1 MLQFTNTDETPDLHS
16 LVNELPSLICCF
28 RDDGTLTFVND
39 TYCQYFNKDREE
51 LVGNNFFQFI
61 PEEDRESIRNHFASL
76 NLSKNTITYE
86 HKVIAPNG
94 EIRWMRWT
102 DRALF
107 NDQGT
112 VTEYQSIGYDITE
125 HKHTEEH
132 LKNNQALLHSVI
144 ESLPFEF
151 FAIDTTGKYI
161 VQNSIGKK
169 RWGSIIGQRPGN
181 VAPDEEIL
189 ALWLNNNRRAFSG
202 ETVRGNIEHVVG
214 DKKLYYHNII
224 APIRN
229 NGRITGIL
237 GVNIDIS
244 EQKKAEKAL
253 RESEEK
259 YRGLVEE
266 INEVIYTINEQAVVT
281 YISPNIESLS
291 GYKQSDVVGKSF
303 AEFVYHEDLADRIP
317 QFKKVLSGNNEASE
331 YRMTTKSGEIRWVR
345 TAARPI
351 FKNDQIVGLRGILI
365 DLTETK
371 QAEVEKKKLETK
383 LQNARKM
390 EALGNLAGG
399 VAHDLNNVLGGIVG
413 YPGLLLS
420 DLPDNSPLQKPL
432 RIIEKSGEKAAAIV
446 QDLLTLARRGVP
458 INEIVNLNEII
469 REQMRAPEHVL
480 LCHYHPDV
488 QFETNLDDNLMNI
501 SGSPTHLSKTLM
513 NLCSNAAE
521 AMSFGG
527 TVLITTGNRYVNRP
541 IKGFD
546 AIKEGRYVFLSVT
559 DSGVGMSTEDKERIF
574 EPFYTKKIMGRS
586 GTGLG
591 MAVVWGTV
599 KDHGGY
605 IEIDSTEGYGSTF
618 TLYYPATAA
627 SEKQVYGNDKIPV
640 EKLKGKG
647 ETILI
652 IDDVREQRE
661 LAYAILAK
669 LGYVVT
675 AVSNGEE
682 AVGYMREHS
691 ADLLIMDMIM
701 DPKMDGL
708 ETYKRILELYPGQKA
723 IIASGFSE
731 TDRVAETQRL
741 GAGAYVKKPYS
752 MEELAIAVRHELD
765 R

>member
-1 MLQFTNTDETPDLHS
+1 MLQSTHTDGTPDLHS
-16 LVNELPSLICCF
+16 LVNEMPSLICCF
-28 RDDGTLTFVND
+28 KGDGTLTFVND
-39 TYCQYFNKDREE
+39 TYCKYFNKAREE

-61 PEEDRESIRNHFASL
+61 PEEDRESVRNHYISL
-76 NLSKNTITYE
+76 TSAKSTVTYE
-86 HKVIAPNG
+86 HKVIAPDG

-107 NDQGT
+107 NDNGT
-112 VTEYQSIGYDITE
+112 LTEYQSIGYDITE
-125 HKHTEEH
+125 HKRLEGC
-132 LKNNQALLHSVI
+132 LKKNQALFNSVI
-144 ESLPFEF
+144 ESLPFDF
-151 FAIDTTGKYI
+151 FAIDKTGKYI
-161 VQNSIGKK
+161 VQNSVGRK
-169 RWGSIIGQRPGN
+169 RWGSVIGQQPED
-181 VAPDEEIL
+181 VAPNEEVL
-189 ALWLNNNRRAFSG
+189 ALWMDNNRRAFSG
-202 ETVRGNIEHVVG
+202 ETVRGNIEHTIS
-214 DKKLYYHNII
+214 DKKSYYHNII

-237 GVNIDIS
+237 GVNIDIT
-244 EQKKAEKAL
+244 EQKKTEEAL

-259 YRGLVEE
+259 YRGLVED
-266 INEVIYTINEQAVVT
+266 INEVVYATDTQAVVT
-281 YISPNIESLS
+281 YVSPNIESLS

-303 AEFVYHEDLADRIP
+303 AEFVYYEDLADRIP
-317 QFKKVLSGNNEASE
+317 QFKKVLSGNSEASE
-331 YRMTTKSGEIRWVR
+331 YRMTTRTGEIRWVR

-351 FKNDQIVGLRGILI
+351 LKRGKVVGLRGILV

-371 QAEVEKKKLETK
+371 KAEEEKKKLEAK
-383 LQNARKM
+383 LQNAHKM

-446 QDLLTLARRGVP
+446 QDLLTLARRAVA
-458 INEIVNLNEII
+458 INEIVNLNEVI
-469 REQMRAPEHVL
+469 REQMKAPEHVL

-488 QFETNLDDNLMNI
+488 QFETRLDDNLMNI
-501 SGSPTHLSKTLM
+501 SGSPIHLAKTLM
-513 NLCSNAAE
+513 NLLSNAAE
-521 AMSFGG
+521 AMSSGG
-527 TVLITTGNRYVNRP
+527 TVIITTENRYVTRP
-541 IKGFD
+541 IEGFD
-546 AIKEGRYVFLSVT
+546 DIKEGHYAVLSVT

-605 IEIDSTEGYGSTF
+605 IEIDSKEGYGSIF
-618 TLYYPATAA
+618 SLFFPATAV
-627 SEKQVYGNDKIPV
+627 SEKQVRGMHNMPL
-640 EKLKGKG
+640 EKLKGKE

-661 LAYAILAK
+661 LAFAILAK

-682 AVGYMREHS
+682 AVEYMTGHS

-708 ETYKRILELYPGQKA
+708 ETYKRILELHPRQKA

-731 TDRVAETQRL
+731 TDRVTEAQRL

-752 MEELAIAVRHELD
+752 MEELAIAVKYELD

>member
-1 MLQFTNTDETPDLHS
+1 MLQSTHTDGIPYLHS

-28 RDDGTLTFVND
+28 KEEGTLTFVND
-39 TYCQYFNKDREE
+39 MYCKYFNKDREE
-51 LVGNNFFQFI
+51 LVGNNFFHFI
-61 PEEDRESIRNHFASL
+61 PEEDRESIRNHYTSL
-76 NLSKNTITYE
+76 TPAKSTITYE
-86 HKVIAPNG
+86 HKVIAPDG

-112 VTEYQSIGYDITE
+112 VTEYQSIGYDVTE
-125 HKHTEEH
+125 HKHTEDR
-132 LKNNQALLHSVI
+132 LNNNQALFRSVI

-161 VQNSIGKK
+161 VQNSVGKK
-169 RWGSIIGQRPGN
+169 RWGSIIGQRPEN
-181 VAPDEEIL
+181 VAPDEEFL
-189 ALWLNNNRRAFSG
+189 SLWLDNNRRAFSG
-202 ETVRGNIEHVVG
+202 ETVRGNIEHAVG
-214 DKKLYYHNII
+214 DKKSYYHNII

-229 NGRITGIL
+229 NDRITGIL

-317 QFKKVLSGNNEASE
+317 QFKKVLSGNSEASE
-331 YRMTTKSGEIRWVR
+331 YRMTTRSGEIRWVR

-351 FKNDQIVGLRGILI
+351 FKNDQIVGLRGILV

-371 QAEVEKKKLETK
+371 QAEEEKKKLEAK

-432 RIIEKSGEKAAAIV
+432 RIIEKSGERAAAIV
-446 QDLLTLARRGVP
+446 QDLLTLARRGVA

-469 REQMRAPEHVL
+469 REQMKAPEHVL

-488 QFETNLDDNLMNI
+488 RFETRLDDNLMNI
-501 SGSPTHLSKTLM
+501 SGSPIHLSKTLM
-513 NLCSNAAE
+513 NLLSNAAE
-521 AMSFGG
+521 AMPSGG
-527 TVLITTGNRYVNRP
+527 TVIITTGNEYVERP
-541 IKGFD
+541 IGGYD
-546 AIKEGRYVFLSVT
+546 DIKEGRYAVLSVT

-605 IEIDSTEGYGSTF
+605 IDIDSKNGDGSTF
-618 TLYYPATAA
+618 TLYFPATVA
-627 SEKQVYGNDKIPV
+627 SAKQVCSNDNIPL

-647 ETILI
+647 ESMLI

-661 LAYAILAK
+661 LAFAILTR

-682 AVGYMREHS
+682 AVEYMTGHS
-691 ADLLIMDMIM
+691 ANLLIMDMIM

-708 ETYKRILELYPGQKA
+708 ETYKRILELHPGQKA

-731 TDRVAETQRL
+731 TDRVTEAQRL

-752 MEELAIAVRHELD
+752 MEELAIAVKYELD
-765 R
+765 K